1 MLRSHFRRHK
11 MRWVCALFCFLL
23 ASARAD
29 DEDTKIEGTVIGVD
43 LGTTYSCVG
52 VMKKGRVEIIANEQG
67 NRITPSVVS
76 WDPESGERQIGDG
89 AKHQATL
96 FPTTTVYDAKR
107 LIGRLYHDNEVQKDK
122 AYFSFEIT
130 QSHDQKPNIQV
141 PKSSSSAE

>member
-1 MLRSHFRRHK
+1 MSR
-11 MRWVCALFCFLL
+11 VGGALLLLLL
-23 ASARAD
+23 ASAQAVD
-29 DEDTKIEGTVIGVD
+29 EEDTKIEGTVIGVD

-96 FPTTTVYDAKR
+96 YPSPA
-107 LIGRLYHDNEVQKDK
+107 
-122 AYFSFEIT
+122 
-130 QSHDQKPNIQV
+130 
-141 PKSSSSAE
+141 